1 MTQGTRVLAQTPSLL
16 QKCCSSTALSIASG
30 VALGILVDAE
40 APLALLLPVAAMLG
54 YTAGRLRKEGA
65 L

>member
-1 MTQGTRVLAQTPSLL
+1 MTEGTRVPAQTLSLL
-16 QKCCSSTALSIASG
+16 QRCCSSTALSIASG

-40 APLALLLPVAAMLG
+40 APLAVLLPVAVMLG
-54 YTAGRLRKEGA
+54 YTAGRLRREGV

>member
-1 MTQGTRVLAQTPSLL
+1 MIQGKRATARAPSLL
-16 QKCCSSTALSIASG
+16 QRCCGSTILSLASG

-40 APLALLLPVAAMLG
+40 APLAVLLPIAVMLG
-54 YTAGRLRKEGA
+54 YTGGRLRGEGA

>member
-1 MTQGTRVLAQTPSLL
+1 MTQGTRATAQGLSLL
-16 QKCCSSTALSIASG
+16 QRCINSTVLSAAAG

-40 APLALLLPVAAMLG
+40 APLAVLLPVAVMVG
-54 YTAGRLRKEGA
+54 YTGGRLRREGA